1 MPIPC
6 RQKTLD
12 SMETK
17 ENIHKKSLG
26 TLKFSKGLLFD
37 KKVSVLR
44 DSGCSIVGCR
54 KSLVP
59 PNNYSQEKFT
69 LKLIDG
75 TIRQFPT
82 AQVQIKT
89 PYITGTFLAA
99 LFDDPVADVIIGN
112 VGDATTSCL
121 PAGAVTRGSAKRANK
136 EKPLMPPYQRIDTV
150 STDLRQDQL
159 NDPDLQHL
167 WEDAK
172 LGTQQLTKTG
182 AVTYVEKNGL
192 LYRDFIYHSDHSR
205 VDSKL
210 VVPTNRRQ
218 LVLETAHSSPLA
230 GHMSI
235 RRTKDRVYSEFF
247 WPHVDKDIKAYVKSC
262 PTCQKARPAGRVC
275 KVELGT
281 MEVIGT
287 PFTKVAIDIVGP
299 LQMTDR
305 KNRYVLTL
313 VDTATRW
320 PEAIALKNIT
330 SEDVQEGLF
339 SIFCRIGFPHTILS
353 DNGPQFRSD
362 IYHQVCSFFNI
373 HPTKS
378 SIYHP
383 QSNGMVERFNGTLK
397 SILRKVAENEPQ
409 NWDRFISAALFAYRE
424 IPNETTGISP
434 YELVFGRK
442 VRGPMS
448 ILKHIFTNNDV
459 DDDQKPVYDYLIDLR
474 NRLQLVTQT
483 AIAHARIKQR
493 QAKAYY
499 DKHAKDK
506 DIQEGDH
513 VLILKPKKG
522 NKLMLQWDGPYL
534 VHRKLSKFNVQIKKG
549 KSLKTYHVNRLWK
562 FHERKTN
569 PPPIAKEQTEQYHI
583 LHGSLASVVNETDD
597 YDNECDAEV
606 TRVPTLDS
614 HAESVN
620 TIKFNP
626 ELTQGQISQLNNL
639 LSEFNS
645 VVSDIPGKTNLGH
658 HTIEVTSTTPITL
671 KPYAIPYNLQKVL
684 AEEIEQMLKLEV
696 IEESNSPYAAPIVL
710 VKKKDGT
717 IRTCV
722 DFRKLNSITKF
733 VAEVIPDQE
742 EMMSKL
748 HSSKY
753 FSKLDLTK
761 GYWQIPLDEQSKAL
775 TAFRVPSGLYQF
787 KYMPFGLATAPLTF
801 NKIVRKLF
809 KGMNQVITYFDDIC
823 IFSNN
828 WEEHINELREV
839 FLRLKESGFTVKP
852 SKLEL
857 GYSSIKF
864 LGHIVGEGI
873 LKPDPDNIDK
883 ILKLQ
888 QPKTKKQVR
897 SLIGLASYYS
907 KFIPGFATLTA
918 PLTDLTKKGKSNKI
932 VWTVECDSALRTI
945 QTLLS
950 SYPILMLPNVNLP
963 FVVSTDASTTGMGAC
978 LMQERRGVLH
988 PVKYISRKLLDRETR
1003 YSTIERECLAIVWAV
1018 KKLSRYLLGSK
1029 FQLQCDHKCLSY
1041 LQTSNFAN
1049 PRICRW
1055 ALALQEFVFDIS
1067 YIKGTE
1073 NVVADFLSRSYD

>member
-6 RQKTLD
+6 RRTTLD
-12 SMETK
+12 SIETR
-17 ENIHKKSLG
+17 ENIRKKSLG
-26 TLKFSKGLLFD
+26 KLQFSEGLLFN
-37 KKVSVLR
+37 KQVSVLR
-44 DSGCSIVGCR
+44 DSGCSIIGCR

-59 PNNYSQEKFT
+59 PNNYSQEKFA

-75 TIRQFPT
+75 TVRQFPT
-82 AQVQIKT
+82 AHVHIET
-89 PYITGTFLAA
+89 PYLRGTFLAA

-112 VGDATTSCL
+112 VGNATDSCL
-121 PAGAVTRGSAKRANK
+121 PAGAVTRGSAQRENK
-136 EKPLMPPYQRIDTV
+136 VKPLSPPHQSINTV

-159 NDPDLQHL
+159 HDPDLQHL
-167 WEDAK
+167 WENAK
-172 LGTQQLTKTG
+172 LGTRQLTKTG
-182 AVTYVEKNGL
+182 AVTFVERNGL
-192 LYRDFIYHSDHSR
+192 LYRDFVYHSDPSL
-205 VDSKL
+205 VESKL
-210 VVPTNRRQ
+210 VLPTNRRQ
-218 LVLETAHSSPLA
+218 VVLETAHSSPLA

-235 RRTKDRVYSEFF
+235 RRTRDRVYSEFF

-262 PTCQKARPAGRVC
+262 PTCQKARPAGRVR
-275 KVELGT
+275 KIELGT
-281 MEVIGT
+281 MDVVST

-299 LQMTDR
+299 LQLTDR
-305 KNRYVLTL
+305 KNRYILTL

-320 PEAIALKNIT
+320 PEAIALKNVT
-330 SEDVQEGLF
+330 TEDVQEGLF
-339 SIFCRIGFPHTILS
+339 SIFCRIGFPHTMLS
-353 DNGPQFRSD
+353 DNGPQFKSD
-362 IYHQVCSFFNI
+362 MYHQVCRFFNI
-373 HPTKS
+373 QPSKS

-442 VRGPMS
+442 VRGPMT
-448 ILKHIFTNNDV
+448 ILKNIFTNKDV
-459 DDDQKPVYDYLIDLR
+459 DDNQKPVYEYLIDLK
-474 NRLQLVTQT
+474 NRLKIVTET
-483 AIAHARIKQR
+483 AIAHASIKQC

-499 DKHAKDK
+499 DKSAKDK

-522 NKLMLQWDGPYL
+522 NKLMLQWEGPFL
-534 VHRKLSKFNVQIKKG
+534 VDRKLSKFNVKVKKG
-549 KSLKTYHVNRLWK
+549 NSVKTYHVNRLWK
-562 FHERKTN
+562 FHERETN
-569 PPPIAKEQTEQYHI
+569 PPPTATAQTEHDHI
-583 LHGSLASVVNETDD
+583 LHGSLASVVNEDD

-614 HAESVN
+614 HKESVN
-620 TIKFNP
+620 DISFNQD
-626 ELTQGQISQLNNL
+626 LTQGQITQLKSL

-645 VVSDIPGKTNLGH
+645 VISDIPGKTNLGH
-658 HTIEVTSTTPITL
+658 HTIEVTSDTPITL
-671 KPYAIPYNLQKVL
+671 KPYAIPYNLQNVL
-684 AEEIEQMLKLEV
+684 AKEIEQMLKLDV
-696 IEESNSPYAAPIVL
+696 IEESNSSYAAPIVL

-722 DFRKLNSITKF
+722 DYRKLNSVTKM

-748 HSSKY
+748 HNGKY

-761 GYWQIPLDEQSKAL
+761 GYWQIPLDDKSKAL

-809 KGMNQVITYFDDIC
+809 KGMKQVITYFDDIC

-839 FLRLKESGFTVKP
+839 LIRLKESGFTVKP

-857 GYSSIKF
+857 GYSNIRF
-864 LGHIVGEGI
+864 LGHIVGEGV
-873 LKPDPDNIDK
+873 LKPDPQNVEK
-883 ILKLQ
+883 ILNLK

-897 SLIGLASYYS
+897 SLVGLASYYS
-907 KFIPGFATLTA
+907 KFIPGFATLTV
-918 PLTDLTKKGKSNKI
+918 PLTNLTKKGKSNKI

-963 FVVSTDASTTGMGAC
+963 FVVSTDASTTGIGAC
-978 LMQERRGVLH
+978 LMQERRGILH

-1049 PRICRW
+1049 TRICRW

-1073 NVVADFLSRSYD
+1073 NVVADFLSRSHD